1 MDTLFDCI
9 EELKS
14 LEKLYIREQNLEIS
28 LISDFSFFDSVHDL
42 HVIIGYE
49 SDHTFKNKTGKLVCG
64 IVEIKK
70 INEELLGRLVL
81 PFSSKILFAK
91 LGKNLKEV
99 LIIFKDGKKISRQI
113 IDMKEKMLDYQDFE
127 YLLDDSLPLFYPLGE
142 FNIITNTKVLR

>member
-28 LISDFSFFDSVHDL
+28 LISDFSFFNSVHDL

-64 IVEIKK
+64 IIEIKE
-70 INEELLGRLVL
+70 INGELLERLVL
-81 PFSSKILFAK
+81 PFSSKILLAK
-91 LGKNLKEV
+91 IEKDLNGV
-99 LIIFKDGKKISRQI
+99 LIIFKEDKKIGRQI
-113 IDMKEKMLDYQDFE
+113 IGMKEKMLDYHDFE
-127 YLLDDSLPLFYPLGE
+127 HLLDDSLPLFYPLGE
-142 FNIITNTKVLR
+142 FNIITNTKILR